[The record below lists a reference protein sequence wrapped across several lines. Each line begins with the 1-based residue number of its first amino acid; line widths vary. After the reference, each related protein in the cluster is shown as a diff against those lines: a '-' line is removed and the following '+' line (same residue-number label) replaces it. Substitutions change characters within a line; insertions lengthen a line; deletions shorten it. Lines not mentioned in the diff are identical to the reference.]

1 MGDAG
6 FAPSFYAFDIASK
19 DVWMTDAFLYLSD
32 LGPAQLIGV
41 VGFLLYLLSFGSV
54 QLGWLDVNSLA
65 YSLANILAASLVA
78 ISLTVDFN
86 LSAALIQGSWIILGV
101 AGLALRVHRS
111 WPRTRKALATTL
123 DTEISQ

>member
-1 MGDAG
+1 M
-6 FAPSFYAFDIASK
+6 I
-19 DVWMTDAFLYLSD
+19 DVFQYLSD

-41 VGFLLYLLSFGSV
+41 IGFLLYLLSFGSV
-54 QLGWLDVNSLA
+54 QLGWLDGNSLA